1 VVKLIIP
8 QKSIQSREIV
18 TSFDYFWGFF
28 GSLWEEI
35 WWEFRTDMR
44 FFFDCYCHAIA
55 CSHSSQ
61 WERRHEKLSH
71 MLSTACFG
79 IFIGFPASTFVKISN
94 SFCSSITLA
103 GGGAILQLLWLRQ
116 RFVCLRLLSNILV
129 LALLQCIAIELFY
142 GVPILE

>member
-1 VVKLIIP
+1 M
-8 QKSIQSREIV
+8 
-18 TSFDYFWGFF
+18 
-28 GSLWEEI
+28 LWTTRAQ
-35 WWEFRTDMR
+35 FLQ
-44 FFFDCYCHAIA
+44 Y
-55 CSHSSQ
+55 
-61 WERRHEKLSH
+61 EREKLSH
-71 MLSTACFG
+71 MLSTKACFG